1 MTGMTVVM
9 PVLNE
14 ERSVARAIASV
25 LDQTYTDLELLVL
38 DGDSTDGT
46 AGVVRG
52 IAASEARVRLVRNP
66 GRTIPSALNIGLR
79 EARGRYIARVDGH
92 ASVNDSYLERGAATL
107 DADPAVA
114 AVGGR
119 RVGVASTPTGVAVA
133 TALSSRFGVGDSI
146 NHYATQAQDTD
157 HASFGVFRVDV
168 LRGIGGWDEKLLVN
182 EDVDLDHRILAA
194 GHRIRFDPR
203 MSIFWH
209 VRESVPAL
217 ARQYRRYGR
226 GKAAMVLKNGWR
238 AVRPRHL
245 APPALVL
252 ALAGALLA
260 LALGWWPVALALGGP
275 YLLALLAAGVITLRT
290 AEQVHA
296 PHQVAAALSDEP
308 TSRPDTDPDGAT
320 RSVADRSG
328 DVATGAP
335 GVTGA
340 HPAVPS
346 GTRAR
351 LDRLITSFAAMHLGW
366 GLGFL
371 EGAVFRFRPATAS
384 ARVPGRAPASVAAT
398 LPREPGSE
406 STGRARLDLTKPQA
420 SDLDRSSGSD
430 RTPSAH

>member
-1 MTGMTVVM
+1 MTGVTVVM

-14 ERSVARAIASV
+14 ERSVAGAVHSV

-46 AGVVRG
+46 AAVVRG
-52 IAASEARVRLVRNP
+52 LAAVEPRLRLLRNP
-66 GRTIPSALNIGLR
+66 GRTIPSALNIALR
-79 EARGRYIARVDGH
+79 EAQGRYLARVDGH
-92 ASVNDSYLERGAATL
+92 ASVNDRYLERGVATL

-119 RVGVASTPTGVAVA
+119 RIGVASTPAGVAVA

-168 LRGIGGWDEKLLVN
+168 LRAIGGWDEQLLVN

-194 GHRIRFDPR
+194 GHRIRFDPQ
-203 MSIFWH
+203 MCIFWH

-238 AVRPRHL
+238 AVRPRHA

-260 LALGWWPVALALGGP
+260 LLLGWWQVALLLSGP
-275 YLLALLAAGVITLRT
+275 YLLAVLAASVVTLRS
-290 AEQVHA
+290 AEPVQP
-296 PHQVAAALSDEP
+296 PHV
-308 TSRPDTDPDGAT
+308 PDAAT
-320 RSVADRSG
+320 RSAADRTG
-328 DVATGAP
+328 EVAAGATGAAR
-335 GVTGA
+335 GA
-340 HPAVPS
+340 
-346 GTRAR
+346 RAR
-351 LDRLITSFAAMHLGW
+351 LDRLIASFAAMHLGW

-371 EGAVFRFRPATAS
+371 EGALFRLRPATAS
-384 ARVPGRAPASVAAT
+384 ARVPDRPGAPAPSVSDPIMGDPCVDDTGGHPVDLAT
-398 LPREPGSE
+398 
-406 STGRARLDLTKPQA
+406 PQA
-420 SDLDRSSGSD
+420 SDLGRAAGGN
-430 RTPSAH
+430 RTPTAR